1 MKASLSA
8 KPFSLPLDS
17 EKASQKNLE
26 QEARSSQQ
34 MSSRRYILPEDSDED
49 PEGDTK
55 ANNYY
60 DDDFDT

>member
-1 MKASLSA
+1 
-8 KPFSLPLDS
+8 
-17 EKASQKNLE
+17 
-26 QEARSSQQ
+26 

-60 DDDFDT
+60 DDDFDTWRNPIKSD